1 MPDPQEALRQT
12 RSQSATFLAFGA
24 AALLIF
30 LYNVAR
36 GDLQSPLTIVLGIA
50 GIAGVA
56 GSLYRLSPV
65 GRRRFLSGYERVFS
79 RVKQMSHDELVRKT
93 VRGTIRALVVLSAVF
108 AVEITIAV
116 ASWSSVSLRP
126 YTGSVAIATFVLIV
140 GIGFGTLRWVRLGG
154 PARFGGPG
162 PGNP

>member
-56 GSLYRLSPV
+56 GSLYRLSSV

-79 RVKQMSHDELVRKT
+79 RMKQMSHDEIVRGTVRK
-93 VRGTIRALVVLSAVF
+93 TIRALVVLCAVF
-108 AVEITIAV
+108 AMEITIAI
-116 ASWSSVSLRP
+116 ASWSSVLLRP
-126 YTGSVAIATFVLIV
+126 VTVSVAIVTFILIV

-162 PGNP
+162 SP

>member
-12 RSQSATFLAFGA
+12 RNQSATFLAFGA
-24 AALLIF
+24 GTLLIF
-30 LYNVAR
+30 AYNRVR
-36 GDLQSPLTIVLGIA
+36 GDSQSPLTIVLGIA

-79 RVKQMSHDELVRKT
+79 RMKQMSHDEIVRGTVRK
-93 VRGTIRALVVLSAVF
+93 TIRALVVLCAVF
-108 AVEITIAV
+108 AVEITIAI
-116 ASWSSVSLRP
+116 ASWSSVLLRP
-126 YTGSVAIATFVLIV
+126 VTVSVAIVTFILIV

-162 PGNP
+162 SP

>member
-30 LYNVAR
+30 VYNLAR
-36 GDLQSPLTIVLGIA
+36 GDSQSPLTIVLGIA

-79 RVKQMSHDELVRKT
+79 RMKQMSHDEIVRGTVRK
-93 VRGTIRALVVLSAVF
+93 TIRALVVLCAVF
-108 AVEITIAV
+108 AVEITIAI
-116 ASWSSVSLRP
+116 ASWSSVLLRP
-126 YTGSVAIATFVLIV
+126 VTVSVAIVTFILIV

-162 PGNP
+162 SP

>member
-12 RSQSATFLAFGA
+12 RNQSATFLAFGA
-24 AALLIF
+24 GTLLIF
-30 LYNVAR
+30 AYNRVR
-36 GDLQSPLTIVLGIA
+36 GDSQSPLTIVLGIA

-56 GSLYRLSPV
+56 GSLYRLSSV

-79 RVKQMSHDELVRKT
+79 RVKQMSHEELVRET

-108 AVEITIAV
+108 AVEVTIAV

-126 YTGSVAIATFVLIV
+126 YTGSVVIATFVLIV
-140 GIGFGTLRWVRLGG
+140 GIGFGTWRWVRLGG

-162 PGNP
+162 AGNP